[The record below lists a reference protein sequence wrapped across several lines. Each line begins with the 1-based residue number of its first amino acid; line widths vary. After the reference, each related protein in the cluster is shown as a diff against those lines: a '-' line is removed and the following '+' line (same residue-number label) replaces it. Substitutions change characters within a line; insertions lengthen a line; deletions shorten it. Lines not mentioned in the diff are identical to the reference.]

1 MLNAVIDGLS
11 TAVDILGIL
20 VGVLIFIMLVL
31 TIYTSIRIL
40 IDIHK
45 DKTNKS
51 YNSRLLQLSRRTQQG
66 LYIALIIACI
76 VYMALLIY
84 CYVLIYY
91 YT

>member
-76 VYMALLIY
+76 IYMALLIY